1 MLTFVIVASLILTV
15 IVNVASSC
23 YVCYNVA
30 VDTESPKSTLT
41 TVAGIVLL
49 NALFPFFLGCITGL
63 WYIG

>member
-1 MLTFVIVASLILTV
+1 MLTLMIAVCLILTI

-30 VDTESPKSTLT
+30 VSPETPATTLT
-41 TVAGIVLL
+41 TVTGIVVL
-49 NALFPFFLGCITGL
+49 NALFPYFLGCVTGL